1 MILRIGGDDYL
12 ASSGFSGKL
21 LKCNGRGS
29 KAGSEEP
36 WQKVRFHGS
45 SVEPVVEFGDV
56 ALEVLGLDLMMG
68 SEQEALQV
76 RERDVDPGKEFV
88 GRLGLA

>member
-12 ASSGFSGKL
+12 ASSGFFRKL

-29 KAGSEEP
+29 EAGSEEP

-45 SVEPVVEFGDV
+45 AVEPVVEFGDV

-68 SEQEALQV
+68 SEQEAL
-76 RERDVDPGKEFV
+76 
-88 GRLGLA
+88 